1 MPVLHQGPAYFISV
15 ESKPT
20 WIWLRA
26 TPCAFLRAPAQI
38 PCPLS
43 CAVLILS
50 IGVHV
55 LGEDCDVSYYIGKR
69 LKLSYIIAI
78 ISSLLFCCFASWP
91 FLDLVSPESTSAEKM
106 GVSEDRDI
114 TLENVALSKLGPG
127 SFGALRPY
135 SLTLNDD
142 DDVYYYVGE
151 RLKLEGET
159 DDSGV

>member
-1 MPVLHQGPAYFISV
+1 MTIPLDDLSEDLVMVCRMCPFCTKAPPISFRLRV
-15 ESKPT
+15 NHL
-20 WIWLRA
+20 WVWLRA
-26 TPCAFLRAPAQI
+26 SPCGFLRAPAQI
-38 PCPLS
+38 ACPLS
-43 CAVLILS
+43 CAVSILS

-135 SLTLNDD
+135 SH
-142 DDVYYYVGE
+142 V
-151 RLKLEGET
+151 
-159 DDSGV
+159 